1 MAQLSDDRLR
11 IRIREAGSS
20 ELLELVEKHLESFNV
35 GEVRQVLKNPYVTA
49 QIIDLILTQRRILTF
64 QEVRG
69 DLVRHP
75 TTPEVHALRFVPGLF
90 WKDLVDIGSD
100 IRVRP
105 RIRRAADRHL
115 INRLQ
120 GLGSGERTAIARKAG
135 PFIISQLRNDPEPRV
150 IGALLENPRLIEG
163 SVMTLVANQGAS
175 PKALALVARHRKWG
189 SRYPIRVALCRN
201 FRTPAQVSI
210 SLLPSL
216 KKVDLAAIERDRK
229 LPASVRRRAA
239 VLLGRSPI

>member
-1 MAQLSDDRLR
+1 MAESTDNRLK
-11 IRIREAGSS
+11 IRIREADST
-20 ELLELVEKHLESFNV
+20 ELLELLKKHIESISA
-35 GEVRQVLKNPYVTA
+35 GDVRQVLKNPFVTA
-49 QIIDLILTQRRILTF
+49 QIIELIMTQRRLLTF

-75 TTPEVHALRFVPGLF
+75 TTPEVYALRFVPGLF
-90 WKDLVDIGSD
+90 WKDLLDIGCD

-105 RIRRAADRHL
+105 RVRRAADRHL
-115 INRLQ
+115 VNRLQ
-120 GLGSGERTAIARKAG
+120 GLASGQRVSIARKAG
-135 PFIISQLRNDPEPRV
+135 PWIISQLRNDSEPRV
-150 IGALLENPRLIEG
+150 IGALLENPRMTEG
-163 SVMTLVANQGAS
+163 SLMTLVANESAN
-175 PKALALVARHRKWG
+175 PKSLALVARHRKWG

-210 SLLPSL
+210 TMLPSL
-216 KKVDLAAIERDRK
+216 KKVDLVSIEKDRK